1 MRRGAVDFAV
11 RHVHTSMSIHGSMPI
26 AINLSPIHTLA
37 RDSRRVDGGV
47 TSGTRRGKV
56 ERCGG
61 ARAGSVAVAGR
72 AVEMAAGLLLGY
84 FLAGTDQAILMT
96 IALILPA
103 RSG

>member
-1 MRRGAVDFAV
+1 MRRGAVDFAAG
-11 RHVHTSMSIHGSMPI
+11 HVHTPMSVHQPMPI
-26 AINLSPIHTLA
+26 AINLRPVYTLT
-37 RDSRRVDGGV
+37 RGNRRVDGGI

-56 ERCGG
+56 DRCGG

-84 FLAGTDQAILMT
+84 FLAGTDEAILVT

>member
-1 MRRGAVDFAV
+1 MRRDAVDFAAC
-11 RHVHTSMSIHGSMPI
+11 HAHTSMSIHRRMPI
-26 AINLSPIHTLA
+26 AINFGPIHTLA
-37 RDSRRVDGGV
+37 RDSRRVNGGI
-47 TSGTRRGKV
+47 TGGTRRGKV

-84 FLAGTDQAILMT
+84 FLAGTDEAILVT